1 MNFCIIIPRD
11 PRLGT
16 PIVGPWGNGVDL
28 EGMEGGRASWRKRA
42 MGQSQPEQRK
52 AGVHPP
58 HIGLTALQAPL
69 YP

>member
-1 MNFCIIIPRD
+1 MKFYIIILRD

-16 PIVGPWGNGVDL
+16 PIVGSWGNGVDL

-42 MGQSQPEQRK
+42 MGQSQPGQGK
-52 AGVHPP
+52 ARVHPT